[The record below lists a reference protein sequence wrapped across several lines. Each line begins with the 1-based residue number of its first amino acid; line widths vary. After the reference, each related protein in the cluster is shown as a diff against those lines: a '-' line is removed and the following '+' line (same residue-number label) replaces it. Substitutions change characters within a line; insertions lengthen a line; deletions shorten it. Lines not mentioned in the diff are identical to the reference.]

1 MSCCQRVRRTSRSHQ
16 RHSNTG
22 SEYEAGLSRSA
33 VRRGVAS
40 SSSRKLTPIVCSMTT
55 SHDRLGRGIQ
65 LACGSSDWSF
75 CGSSDPPQPM
85 GRPRSKEQ
93 SEDVPSA
100 PQPFGSGSDMKHIDL
115 PPPLIHHHRRNLFE
129 RAKPARM

>member
-1 MSCCQRVRRTSRSHQ
+1 
-16 RHSNTG
+16 
-22 SEYEAGLSRSA
+22 
-33 VRRGVAS
+33 
-40 SSSRKLTPIVCSMTT
+40 MTT

-129 RAKPARM
+129 RAKPAQRILRCEDAWVLVQRAYRMDKYETMYDNCIFSKECRSWRSCFS